1 VPALLLLALAAADA
15 PTSVALDLSA
25 LPDATYTELHGLA
38 LEKTIVLRLVQDG
51 HAVVAL
57 RGPADVVIRVTA
69 ADGALVLRVD
79 GCPVQRRVARG
90 DGPLDET
97 HLEAAQKASELV
109 SICRSRATPAPAS
122 PPQQQEQAPTT
133 SAPPPEPGPPL
144 VPARSVGFG
153 LSAGVAWRLY
163 DADLA
168 INADVWIPFLGR
180 GWGIVSLQWTPSSVS
195 QVTVNELQ
203 LTAGVGRS
211 VVSWRALDLAL
222 LLQGGARVQF
232 FQLTDASLPDPSG
245 TLVSG
250 VGELRA
256 VLRWR
261 FTRSL
266 CLTVGL
272 AGGFWAPSYDH
283 FVNGSPIW
291 VRSPLFLEGTLG
303 IVWGR

>member
-1 VPALLLLALAAADA
+1 LPALLLIALAAADA

-25 LPDATYTELHGLA
+25 LPDTAYTELHGLA

-69 ADGALVLRVD
+69 ADGALVMRVD
-79 GCPVQRRVARG
+79 GCPVQRRVVRG

-109 SICRSRATPAPAS
+109 SICRTRATPAPA
-122 PPQQQEQAPTT
+122 
-133 SAPPPEPGPPL
+133 APPPEAQPPTASAAPPEPP
-144 VPARSVGFG
+144 PAPPAPTRSVALG

-163 DADLA
+163 DADLN

-180 GWGIVSLQWTPSSVS
+180 GWGVVSLQWTPSSS
-195 QVTVNELQ
+195 LQVNVNELQ
-203 LTAGVGRS
+203 LTAGIGRS
-211 VVSWRALDLAL
+211 VLSWRALDLAL
-222 LLQGGARVQF
+222 VLQGGARVQF

-266 CLTVGL
+266 ALTVGL
-272 AGGFWAPSYDH
+272 GGGFWAPSYDH
-283 FVNGSPIW
+283 FVNGSPVW
-291 VRSPLFLEGTLG
+291 VRSPLFLEGALG